1 MAKTNRLNNKQYSK
15 IATWKLVIHLT
26 RRTRGFMP
34 RSDNRLTSS
43 GILLSYMKIVINQ
56 CYGGFGLSE
65 EAVRLYAKKKSL
77 NLIVERNKR
86 LKLNHY
92 YLNEKKDGNYF
103 HVNYI
108 ERNDPALVE
117 VVNELGKKADG
128 YCAKLKIVEI
138 PDDFKWTIEGYD
150 GREWI
155 RV

>member
-1 MAKTNRLNNKQYSK
+1 
-15 IATWKLVIHLT
+15 
-26 RRTRGFMP
+26 
-34 RSDNRLTSS
+34 
-43 GILLSYMKIVINQ
+43 MKIVINK

-65 EAVRLYAKKKSL
+65 EAVLLYGKKKRL
-77 NLIVERNKR
+77 NIIVVRDKIMKGLR
-86 LKLNHY
+86 HY
-92 YLNEKKDGNYF
+92 YLDEVKDGNYF